1 MNKQGKITASRFADV
16 MAAGRGKEQKW
27 GKTAKTYAYQVA
39 LERMGVEMP
48 EVTGKA
54 LEWGQYYE
62 PEAIELYQQI
72 TGRVVGLTDVV
83 QHPELEYVAGT
94 PDGLVGEDGIIEVKC
109 TYNPVNHMANLKEG
123 EQINDYWW
131 QIQGYLWLTDRQWCD
146 FVSYDPRFPE
156 GLQLAVHRVNRDEEE
171 ISKLAERVQA
181 FEVELVRPLMP

>member
-16 MAAGRGKEQKW
+16 MTSGTKGNKW
-27 GKTAKTYAYQVA
+27 GKTAKAYAYTVA
-39 LERMGVEMP
+39 LERLGVEMP
-48 EVTGKA
+48 ELTAKA

-62 PEAIELYQQI
+62 PEAIELYQST
-72 TGRVVGLTDVV
+72 TGNVVGLTDVV
-83 QHPELEYVAGT
+83 QHPQLEYVAGT
-94 PDGLVGEDGIIEVKC
+94 PDGLIGTDGIIEVKC
-109 TYNPVNHMANLKEG
+109 PYNPVNHMANLKEG

-171 ISKLAERVQA
+171 ISKLAQRVQD
-181 FEVELVRPLMP
+181 FEIELVRLLML